1 MLSSVYAIAGKY
13 RFEPTLSERL
23 FLHRNPDHHSQF
35 TALHRNFDQ
44 PRISS
49 DSWSVGTFE
58 TKSNPEADA
67 AESTAEA
74 TSNAATSSAAANAV
88 PGDTQRGY
96 TRTLRYRTPAVA
108 LAAATY
114 VNATETMVQDTTDM
128 VIVTNTTRTPDAP
141 YGSYFV
147 VESEWLL
154 VQTAPGQC
162 YLRCQSG
169 PVFVKSTLMRKIVCS
184 AVTKSEYGVLVVT
197 LNPNPKP

>member
-49 DSWSVGTFE
+49 ASWSVGTFE
-58 TKSNPEADA
+58 TKTNPETDA
-67 AESTAEA
+67 AGSTSEA
-74 TSNAATSSAAANAV
+74 TSNATANAV
-88 PGDTQRGY
+88 AGDTQRGY
-96 TRTLRYRTPAVA
+96 TRTLRYRTPPVA

-169 PVFVKSTLMRKIVCS
+169 PVFVKSTLMRKIICN
-184 AVTKSEYGVLVVT
+184 AVTKSECGVLVVVARDQFD
-197 LNPNPKP
+197 LIV